1 VRADTDPEPDD
12 EERDPEEDL
21 PRMTLGEHL
30 DELRT
35 RLVRAAVALSV
46 GVVVALVFYKPIFHV
61 AVEPYREA
69 MRELG
74 SRGDLQ
80 ALSPLDTFIEV
91 MKLAFIVAAVA
102 TGPYILWQMWGFVA
116 AGLYPHERRGVR
128 VFFPVS
134 LAFFALGVLTAFLV
148 ILPIGMRFLIS
159 FGQGLE
165 IRNDFGVGPYLS
177 LCLSLLFGMGL
188 AFQLPLVLLFLQAT
202 GIVERETL
210 ARGWRLATLAAF
222 VLAMILTPDPSP
234 VSQILMAT
242 PLVALYGLG
251 VYGGRF
257 VGENRVRFRWW
268 HAWPAIVLVG
278 ALVALFVF
286 RRDLIGLANR
296 LFG

>member
-1 VRADTDPEPDD
+1 
-12 EERDPEEDL
+12 
-21 PRMTLGEHL
+21 MTLAEHL
-30 DELRT
+30 DELRS
-35 RLVRAAVALSV
+35 RLVRAALALGL
-46 GVVVALVFYKPIFHV
+46 GVVVALAFYKPIFAA

-80 ALSPLDTFIEV
+80 ALSPLDTFVQV
-91 MKLAFIVAAVA
+91 MKLAFITAAVV
-102 TGPYILWQMWGFVA
+102 TGPYVLWQMWGFVA
-116 AGLYPHERRGVR
+116 AGLYPAERRGVR
-128 VFFPVS
+128 LFFPVS
-134 LAFFALGVLTAFLV
+134 LVFFALGVLTAFLV

-210 ARGWRLATLAAF
+210 SKGWRLATLAAF
-222 VLAMILTPDPSP
+222 VLAMVLTPDPSP

-251 VYGGRF
+251 VYAGRF
-257 VGENRVRFRWW
+257 VGEHRERFHWW
-268 HAWPAIVLVG
+268 QAWPALLLVG
-278 ALVALFVF
+278 GLVALFFF

>member
-1 VRADTDPEPDD
+1 
-12 EERDPEEDL
+12 
-21 PRMTLGEHL
+21 MTLAEHL
-30 DELRT
+30 DELRS
-35 RLVRAAVALSV
+35 RLVRAAVALGL
-46 GVVVALVFYKPIFHV
+46 GVVVALAFYKPIFAA

-80 ALSPLDTFIEV
+80 ALSPLDTFVQV
-91 MKLAFIVAAVA
+91 MKLAFITAAVV
-102 TGPYILWQMWGFVA
+102 TGPYVLWQMWGFVA
-116 AGLYPHERRGVR
+116 AGLYPAERRGVR
-128 VFFPVS
+128 LFFPVS
-134 LAFFALGVLTAFLV
+134 LVFFALGVLTAFLV

-210 ARGWRLATLAAF
+210 SKGWRLATLAAF
-222 VLAMILTPDPSP
+222 VLAMVLTPDPSP

-251 VYGGRF
+251 VYAGRF
-257 VGENRVRFRWW
+257 VGEHRERFHWW
-268 HAWPAIVLVG
+268 QAWPALLLVG
-278 ALVALFVF
+278 GLVALFFF
-286 RRDLIGLANR
+286 RRDLIGLANH